1 LSPDTTFHLPP
12 REYPPKVPVEPLRI
26 GAPPIVTPPAQHGLM
41 QSLFP
46 VVGGVGMVG
55 FALIYGNTAFL
66 YIAGAMMVLLVA
78 FSIGLRWSQKR
89 SARRKAAADAQRYA
103 RHLREQEEELTEAGE
118 LQRRASARL
127 YPDVEKIWTGMVQL
141 HGAWERR
148 RHDDDFLRVRLGRG
162 AVPLERPVTLDIGAN
177 PLTEYHPESL
187 HEARWMIQRRST
199 IPNQP
204 VVEDLSEVGVLAVT
218 GHPDSGRAWARSL
231 MVQLAAFRAPH
242 HLRLVTS
249 FDPEDADQWQW
260 GKWLPHQ
267 RLERPGEDGAQAPP
281 ALTLARS
288 ATELEALL
296 EGEVGPRAEQL
307 RRIAE
312 SERSGRAGPLEV
324 PTLVVVID
332 GYRPDHPAN
341 SMPAFREL
349 LSRARDLEAILVLLT
364 EARELEP
371 TEIDA
376 RVAVAEHGPGSWQR
390 SGPNAPLRSD
400 IALDSADAGMSEA
413 IARSLA
419 PLRLK
424 GWGDGERGL
433 LTSVRLLDVLGLEAV
448 EGFDP
453 QVAQT
458 SRPRSLE
465 LRVPVAVQA
474 DGELLELDLKQA
486 AEGGMGPHGILVG
499 ATGSGK
505 SELLRTLVAGL
516 AARHSPEA
524 LSFVLVDYK
533 GGAAFAE
540 LSRLPHVAGL
550 ITSLQRDLSLVDR
563 MRDALV
569 GEQQRRQRLLVEAG
583 ELDDIIAYQ
592 ARRAVDPELEPMPNL
607 LVIVDEFA
615 ELLSA
620 RPEFI
625 DLFVSIGRVGRS
637 LGIHL
642 LFSSQRLDEGRL
654 RGLESHLR
662 YRICLR
668 THSAPESKMVL
679 DTPDAYL
686 LPFLPGLGYLKVDT
700 TTYVQ
705 FRAALASAP
714 YREPAESPVK
724 APAEVRAFD
733 AASSAAWGT
742 ADASGPVVASEQSRT
757 ELQFVIE
764 RLVDRH
770 AEAPAVHQVWLPPLP
785 PVQPLDAALEGQP
798 FWEAEHRPETLSVP
812 LGTVDRPT
820 EQRTDPL
827 ALDFTG
833 AGGHLAVVGAPR
845 MGKSTILRTLV
856 ASFVWR
862 YTPAEARFYAI
873 DFGGGLLGTLAGAP
887 HVGGVAGKL
896 QREAVQRVVRQLRAE
911 IEDRE
916 ETFRALGVESM
927 QDIRALRRQAQLPE
941 GIDLPD
947 TFLLVDGWEAFK
959 REFGELELHREV
971 EQLAA
976 DGLNFGVHVVVTA
989 NRWAEIRP
997 ALLDNLGVRL
1007 ELHLNDAVDSIV
1019 SKAAQGS
1026 LPADVPGRGITREG
1040 LHFQAAL
1047 PRVDGKAETE
1057 GSTTALEVLLAEA
1070 AARWR
1075 GEPAE
1080 PIRLL
1085 PRELDPADLP
1095 APSAEGIAI
1104 GLEERR
1110 LEPVRL
1116 DLEGGDPHF
1125 LVFGDSGS
1133 GKSSLLRLIA
1143 RGISGLWSPEEAQ
1156 LVVVD
1161 TRRSLV
1167 DLAGGD
1173 HLLAYAGSQP
1183 AVAEAVGEVARIA
1196 GERMPSAGVSATAL
1210 EASQWEGPRIYV
1222 LFDDYDLASGPAGSP
1237 LAPLVDMLPLGRDIG
1252 LHLVLARRVA
1262 GSTRAGY
1269 EQVFQRVREIGS
1281 PGLLLAGERGEGA
1294 LLAGERASPQP
1305 PGRGLLVRRGEPSLL
1320 VQTALAGRELPGPSG
1335 KSRPATFSGAAD
1347 REQPSL

>member
-1 LSPDTTFHLPP
+1 MSPATTFHLPP
-12 REYPPKVPVEPLRI
+12 REYPPKVPAEPLRI
-26 GAPPIVTPPAQHGLM
+26 GAPPILAPPVQHGLL
-41 QSLFP
+41 QTLFP

-55 FALIYGNTAFL
+55 FALVYGNTAFL

-89 SARRKAAADAQRYA
+89 AARRKAAADAQRYA
-103 RHLREQEEELTEAGE
+103 VHLREKEEELTEAGE
-118 LQRRASARL
+118 IQRRAGARL
-127 YPDVEKIWTGMVQL
+127 YPDVEKVWTGMVRL
-141 HGAWERR
+141 DGVWERR
-148 RHDDDFLRVRLGRG
+148 RHHDDFLHVRLGRG

-187 HEARWMIQRRST
+187 HEARWMVQRRST
-199 IPNQP
+199 LPNQP

-218 GHPDSGRAWARSL
+218 GHPDSGRAWVRSL
-231 MVQLAAFRAPH
+231 MAQLAAFRAPH

-249 FDPEDADQWQW
+249 FDPEDSEQWQW

-267 RLERPGEDGAQAPP
+267 RSERHGESAGQGPP
-281 ALTLARS
+281 ALALARS
-288 ATELEALL
+288 PAELEALL
-296 EGEVGPRAEQL
+296 EGEVAPRVEQL

-312 SERSGRAGPLEV
+312 SESSGRANPLNV
-324 PTLVVVID
+324 HTLVVVVD

-349 LSRARDLEAILVLLT
+349 LARARELEAILVLLT

-400 IALDSADAGMSEA
+400 IALDSAEVGMSEA

-424 GWGDGERGL
+424 GWEDGERGL
-433 LTSVRLLDVLGLEAV
+433 MTSVRLLDVLGLEAV
-448 EGFDP
+448 EGLDR
-453 QVAQT
+453 VTQT
-458 SRPRSLE
+458 PRPRSLE

-550 ITSLQRDLSLVDR
+550 ITSLQRDLTLVDR

-569 GEQQRRQRLLVEAG
+569 GEQQRRQRMLEEAG

-592 ARRAVDPELEPMPNL
+592 ARRAVDPELEPMPSL

-662 YRICLR
+662 YRVCLR

-714 YREPAESPVK
+714 YREPVEAVVQPS
-724 APAEVRAFD
+724 AEVRAFD
-733 AASSAAWGT
+733 AASGAAWDTAEAAGT
-742 ADASGPVVASEQSRT
+742 AGPRERSRT
-757 ELQFVIE
+757 ELQVVID
-764 RLVDRH
+764 RLVEQQG
-770 AEAPAVHQVWLPPLP
+770 EARPVHQVWLPPLP
-785 PVQPLDAALEGQP
+785 PAQPLDAVLEDQP
-798 FWEAEHRPETLSVP
+798 FWEAERRPESLAVA
-812 LGTVDRPT
+812 LATVDRPT

-827 ALDFTG
+827 ELNFAS

-845 MGKSTILRTLV
+845 TGKSTVLRTLV
-856 ASFVWR
+856 ASFARR
-862 YTPAEARFYAI
+862 YTPAEVQFYAI
-873 DFGGGLLGTLAGAP
+873 DLGGGLLGALAGAP

-896 QREAVQRVVRQLRAE
+896 AREAVQRVVRQLRAE

-916 ETFRALGVESM
+916 EAFRALGVESM
-927 QDIRALRRQAQLPE
+927 EDIRALRKRGQLPPE
-941 GIDLPD
+941 ADLPD

-959 REFGELELHREV
+959 REFEDLYREV

-1019 SKAAQGS
+1019 SKAAQAS
-1026 LPADVPGRGITREG
+1026 LPADIPGRGITGEG
-1040 LHFQAAL
+1040 LHFQVAL
-1047 PRVDGKAETE
+1047 PRIDGKAETE
-1057 GSTTALEVLLAEA
+1057 GVAVALEALLAEA
-1070 AARWR
+1070 ASRWP

-1085 PRELDPADLP
+1085 PRELDPANLP
-1095 APSAEGIAI
+1095 APSAEGIVI

-1110 LEPVRL
+1110 LEPVHL

-1133 GKSSLLRLIA
+1133 GKSSLLRLLA
-1143 RGISGLWSPEEAQ
+1143 RGIAELWSPEEAKI
-1156 LVVVD
+1156 VVVD
-1161 TRRSLV
+1161 VRRSLV
-1167 DLAGGD
+1167 DLAGD
-1173 HLLAYAGSQP
+1173 PHVLAYAGTQP

-1196 GERMPSAGVSATAL
+1196 GERMPSAGVSAAPL
-1210 EASQWEGPRIYV
+1210 EASQWEGPRIFV
-1222 LFDDYDLASGPAGSP
+1222 LFDDYDLATGPANSP
-1237 LAPLVDMLPLGRDIG
+1237 LAPLADMLPLGRDVG

-1262 GSTRAGY
+1262 GSGRSGY
-1269 EQVFQRVREIGS
+1269 EPVFQRVREIGS
-1281 PGLLLAGERGEGA
+1281 PGLLLDGERGEGP
-1294 LLAGERASPQP
+1294 LLSGERASAQP

-1320 VQTALAGRELPGPSG
+1320 VQAALARREVAAVSGESRAAALAGGGAGREH
-1335 KSRPATFSGAAD
+1335 PAV
-1347 REQPSL
+1347 

>member
-12 REYPPKVPVEPLRI
+12 REFPPKVPVEPLRI
-26 GAPPIVTPPAQHGLM
+26 GAPPILSPPVQHGLL
-41 QSLFP
+41 QTLFP

-55 FALIYGNTAFL
+55 FALVYGNTAFL

-89 SARRKAAADAQRYA
+89 AARRKAADEAQRYA
-103 RHLREQEEELTEAGE
+103 RHLREQEDELTEAGE

-127 YPDVEKIWTGMVQL
+127 YPDVEKVWTGMVQL
-141 HGAWERR
+141 QGVWERR
-148 RHDDDFLRVRLGRG
+148 RHDDDFLHVRLGRG
-162 AVPLERPVTLDIGAN
+162 AVPLERPVTLEIGAN
-177 PLTEYHPESL
+177 PLTEYQSESL

-199 IPNQP
+199 LPNQP

-218 GHPDSGRAWARSL
+218 GHPDTGRAWARSL
-231 MVQLAAFRAPH
+231 LAQLAAFRAPH

-249 FDPEDADQWQW
+249 FDPEHAEQWQW

-288 ATELEALL
+288 PAELEALL
-296 EGEVGPRAEQL
+296 EAEVGPRAEQL

-312 SERSGRAGPLEV
+312 SERGGRSGPLEV
-324 PTLVVVID
+324 HTLVVVID

-349 LSRARDLEAILVLLT
+349 LARARELEAILVLLS

-376 RVAVAEHGPGSWQR
+376 RVSVTEQGSGSWQR

-400 IALDSADAGMSEA
+400 VALDSADVGMSEA

-424 GWGDGERGL
+424 GWGDGGRGM
-433 LTSVRLLDVLGLEAV
+433 TSVRLLDVLGLDAL

-453 QVAQT
+453 QVPQVP
-458 SRPRSLE
+458 RPRALE
-465 LRVPVAVQA
+465 LRVPVAVQS

-524 LSFVLVDYK
+524 LSFVLIDYK

-550 ITSLQRDLSLVDR
+550 ITSLQRDLTLVDR
-563 MRDALV
+563 MRDALI
-569 GEQQRRQRLLVEAG
+569 GEQQRRQQMLLEAG

-592 ARRAVDPELEPMPNL
+592 SRRAVDPELEPMPNL

-615 ELLSA
+615 ELLTA

-705 FRAALASAP
+705 FRAALASAS
-714 YREPAESPVK
+714 YREPVDSPVK

-733 AASSAAWGT
+733 AAGGDALDG
-742 ADASGPVVASEQSRT
+742 ADAPGPVVANGQGRT
-757 ELQFVIE
+757 ELQVVIDSLVAKE
-764 RLVDRH
+764 RG
-770 AEAPAVHQVWLPPLP
+770 APPVHQVWLPPLP
-785 PVQPLDAALEGQP
+785 GAQPLDAALEGLP
-798 FWEAEHRPETLSVP
+798 FWQAEQRPEGVSVP

-827 ALDFTG
+827 LLDFAG

-845 MGKSTILRTLV
+845 TGKSTILRTLV
-856 ASFVWR
+856 ASFAWR
-862 YTPAEARFYAI
+862 YTPAEVQFYAI
-873 DFGGGLLGTLAGAP
+873 DLGGGLLGTLAGAP

-896 QREAVQRVVRQLRAE
+896 GREAVQRVVRQLRAE

-916 ETFRALGVESM
+916 ETFRGLGVESM
-927 QDIRALRRQAQLPE
+927 ENIRALRRQGQLPA
-941 GIDLPD
+941 GADLPD
-947 TFLLVDGWEAFK
+947 IFLLVDGWEAFK
-959 REFGELELHREV
+959 REFEELHREV
-971 EQLAA
+971 EQLAS
-976 DGLNFGVHVVVTA
+976 DGLNFGVHVVVSA

-1007 ELHLNDAVDSIV
+1007 ELHLNDAIDSIV
-1019 SKAAQGS
+1019 SKAAQAS
-1026 LPADVPGRGITREG
+1026 LPADVPGRGITAEG

-1047 PRVDGKAETE
+1047 PRVDGKADAE
-1057 GSTTALEVLLAEA
+1057 GSTIALEALLAEA
-1070 AARWR
+1070 ATRWQ

-1085 PRELDPADLP
+1085 PRELDPAALP
-1095 APSAEGIAI
+1095 APSSEGIAI

-1110 LEPVRL
+1110 LEPVRI
-1116 DLEGGDPHF
+1116 DLESGDPHF
-1125 LVFGDSGS
+1125 LVLGDSGS
-1133 GKSSLLRLIA
+1133 GKSSLLRLLA
-1143 RGISGLWSPEEAQ
+1143 RGIAGLWSPEEAQ

-1167 DLAGGD
+1167 DLAGGE
-1173 HLLAYAGSQP
+1173 HVLAYAGTQP
-1183 AVAEAVGEVARIA
+1183 AVAEAVVEVARIV
-1196 GERMPSAGVSATAL
+1196 GERMPGAGVSAAAL

-1222 LFDDYDLASGPAGSP
+1222 LFDDYDLATGPANSP
-1237 LAPLVDMLPLGRDIG
+1237 LAPLADMLPLGGDIG

-1262 GSTRAGY
+1262 GSARAGY
-1269 EQVFQRVREIGS
+1269 EPVFQRVREIGS
-1281 PGLLLAGERGEGA
+1281 PGLLLAGDRGEGP
-1294 LLAGERASPQP
+1294 LLSGERASPQP
-1305 PGRGLLVRRGEPSLL
+1305 PGRGLLVRRGEPSMF
-1320 VQTALAGRELPGPSG
+1320 VQTALAGREASG
-1335 KSRPATFSGAAD
+1335 VSGQSRPATFSGVAD
-1347 REQPSL
+1347 RERPSV